1 MKNMQCKTDN
11 TIADKLKI
19 LAFSDT
25 HGKDLRQMVE
35 SAHKAGVKLVF
46 ACGDW
51 SGRVDDIPPYFVSQ
65 FTNKGMKMFIQ
76 PGNHETTATADAL
89 AEHYGITHLHGD
101 GVVYKDIGFFGA
113 GGTTQIGPHT
123 RLDEDELFALLRQGF
138 EKVKDAKKKVMLV
151 HEHPADTVFEMGRF
165 PGSRAVRR
173 AIEEFKPDIVF
184 CGHIHECAGVEE
196 QLGSTRVINVAKDG
210 KILEF

>member
-1 MKNMQCKTDN
+1 MTAASL
-11 TIADKLKI
+11 TEKLKV

-25 HGKDLRQMVE
+25 HGKDLRSLVDQ
-35 SAHKAGVKLVF
+35 AHKEGVKLVF

-51 SGRVDDIPPYFVSQ
+51 SRRDDVPPYLVSQ

-76 PGNHETTATADAL
+76 AGNHETQQTTDFI
-89 AEHYGITHLHGD
+89 AEQYGIKHLHGD
-101 GVVYKDIGFFGA
+101 GVVYNDVGFFGA
-113 GGTTQIGPHT
+113 GGTTQVGPHSM
-123 RLDEDELFALLRQGF
+123 LDEDELFSLLEQGF
-138 EKVKDAKKKVMLV
+138 EKVKHAKKKVMLV

-165 PGSRAVRR
+165 PGSQ
-173 AIEEFKPDIVF
+173 AIRKAITQFKPDVVL

-196 QLGSTRVINVAKDG
+196 QLDSTKIINVAKNG